1 MGFNWQQTIIHNPA
15 NPTGSTLKPN
25 SPGPLI
31 LSGNV
36 AYLGMTLPPLN
47 PLGRCLS
54 SVLWT
59 GCSLTAGPSPAYY
72 DPPSGGYTYM
82 NNDPYPNPYPFL
94 IPSQVIYAGSRACNV
109 APLCPIFPYAESD
122 DGTTLS
128 MVDTPADSNLSGE
141 TPTTTPFRNFEAFQT
156 TLVGVSTQAI
166 PGSAGCGPGSTLYC
180 TSLYSWNWNSTFNGN
195 AGEGGVSIT
204 QSANIYPVIP
214 GSGTGGVTITSIN
227 GVLQAPPSVSCT
239 ANPNTLWPPNGKS
252 VVVTVSGG
260 SPPVPKPLPA
270 LRMP

>member
-15 NPTGSTLKPN
+15 NPTRSTLKPN

-36 AYLGMTLPPLN
+36 AYLGMTLLPLN

-72 DPPSGGYTYM
+72 DPPSGGYIYM

-94 IPSQVIYAGSRACNV
+94 IPSQLIYAGSRTCNV

-128 MVDTPADSNLSGE
+128 MVDAPADSNLSGE
-141 TPTTTPFRNFEAFQT
+141 TPTTTPFRNFEAFRRLSSVCLLKLFQE
-156 TLVGVSTQAI
+156 VRAAGQAAHFTALLFT
-166 PGSAGCGPGSTLYC
+166 P
-180 TSLYSWNWNSTFNGN
+180 
-195 AGEGGVSIT
+195 
-204 QSANIYPVIP
+204 
-214 GSGTGGVTITSIN
+214 GTGIQ
-227 GVLQAPPSVSCT
+227 LLT
-239 ANPNTLWPPNGKS
+239 ATLAKGES
-252 VVVTVSGG
+252 
-260 SPPVPKPLPA
+260 
-270 LRMP
+270 R